1 MVSLML
7 KIRNKVHTFIQYT
20 YALFYKVH
28 SLYCI
33 LKQYLID
40 IFQEYLRENGI
51 PVDDNSSKG
60 KKIKSKNIYI
70 LSLIYIVHVLVFDYC
85 HTKFVQMLRDHYMVF
100 VLYVERKNH
109 VYCHFKIISH
119 EIQFF

>member
-60 KKIKSKNIYI
+60 KRSNLKKHIHIVIDIYCTCACI
-70 LSLIYIVHVLVFDYC
+70 
-85 HTKFVQMLRDHYMVF
+85 
-100 VLYVERKNH
+100 
-109 VYCHFKIISH
+109 
-119 EIQFF
+119 

>member
-7 KIRNKVHTFIQYT
+7 KIRNKVQTFIQYT

-33 LKQYLID
+33 LKQCLID

-60 KKIKSKNIYI
+60 KKIKSKKTYT
-70 LSLIYIVHVLVFDYC
+70 YC
-85 HTKFVQMLRDHYMVF
+85 H
-100 VLYVERKNH
+100 
-109 VYCHFKIISH
+109 
-119 EIQFF
+119 